1 MTTLPDNTEPSAE
14 ALLKDATLAAM
25 VEVEHLGRHY
35 SDAEGV
41 LVIEIRTGRLNT
53 IIKSALDR
61 FRAAGVR
68 EERERCAQRLRDE
81 ANAAEPSYIVQS
93 TFKAA
98 IECLEAPPHD

>member
-1 MTTLPDNTEPSAE
+1 MHQEKGGRGAQCNGLTQAARTLLTALQWIMLGDEATPDPEAMAE
-14 ALLKDATLAAM
+14 ICL
-25 VEVEHLGRHY
+25 
-35 SDAEGV
+35 
-41 LVIEIRTGRLNT
+41 
-53 IIKSALDR
+53 ALDR